1 MRVRWYGGYGF
12 PSYPAPLI
20 RPCGAPSPCGG
31 KVCLSAWG
39 LSRVVSW
46 SALIL
51 QRHKKARL
59 SAGFQVVEKGHIRQI
74 LCKSLAEFRRP
85 QTTESSTVCFFRG
98 HVPRK
103 KHCSGRKRASEASAM
118 QRPAFLREPVDFV
131 DRLKARLSAGFFLG
145 CGALTSRR
153 P

>member
-1 MRVRWYGGYGF
+1 MADMAF
-12 PSYPAPLI
+12 PPIQPPSSAPAGHLP
-20 RPCGAPSPCGG
+20 PCGG

-51 QRHKKARL
+51 QRHKKAHL

-118 QRPAFLREPVDFV
+118 QRPASFRKNACIFERAC
-131 DRLKARLSAGFFLG
+131 RLCRQAQRDTVYTVSLF
-145 CGALTSRR
+145 CIPPR